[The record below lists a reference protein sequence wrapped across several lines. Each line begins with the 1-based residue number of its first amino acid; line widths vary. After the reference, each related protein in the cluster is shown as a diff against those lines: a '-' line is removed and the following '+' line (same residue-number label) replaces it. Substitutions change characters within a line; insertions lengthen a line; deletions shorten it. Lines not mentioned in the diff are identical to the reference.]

1 MRYHIIPISWRRL
14 KSLTKVSIC
23 EEVKIMNTRT
33 TTQKVIKNIYS
44 EKKSLKFKHYIIK
57 CLLSTKE
64 SSTGELEEHEMFKE
78 KGKWLT

>member
-1 MRYHIIPISWRRL
+1 
-14 KSLTKVSIC
+14 
-23 EEVKIMNTRT
+23 MNTRT

-64 SSTGELEEHEMFKE
+64 SSTGELEEQKRHEMFKE